1 MNITYFLNLI
11 LNLSLIKKL
20 NIKTRINVKKK
31 YFLFD
36 LKIKD
41 YIYRNKGKIRDMNSE
56 HRRHKTSF

>member
-31 YFLFD
+31 YFFLF
-36 LKIKD
+36 KKP
-41 YIYRNKGKIRDMNSE
+41 YASKGKKAYVFQINKE
-56 HRRHKTSF
+56 